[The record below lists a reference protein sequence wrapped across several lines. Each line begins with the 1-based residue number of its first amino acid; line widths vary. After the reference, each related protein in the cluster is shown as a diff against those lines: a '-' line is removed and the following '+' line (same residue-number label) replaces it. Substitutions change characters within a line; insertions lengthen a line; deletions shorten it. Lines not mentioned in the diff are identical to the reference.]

1 MVFSLEDIKQGQE
14 ADIHRGD
21 IMRAGELKSDVT
33 CQEKQK
39 DKPVNTQLLVSR
51 SATQAVS

>member
-1 MVFSLEDIKQGQE
+1 
-14 ADIHRGD
+14 
-21 IMRAGELKSDVT
+21 MRVGKLKSDVT